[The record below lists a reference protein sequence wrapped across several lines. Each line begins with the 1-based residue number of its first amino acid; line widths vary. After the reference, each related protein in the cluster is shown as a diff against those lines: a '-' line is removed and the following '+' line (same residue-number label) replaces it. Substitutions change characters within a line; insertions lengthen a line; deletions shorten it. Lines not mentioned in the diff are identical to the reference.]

1 MAIQNRYSLIRK
13 VISRA
18 SWQLQGQSPFV
29 PVCSDEKK
37 HFDSGCPKLELPRI
51 PLFLK
56 ANKWSYLRPDG
67 GFHQEYRSG
76 GR

>member
-13 VISRA
+13 VISRV
-18 SWQLQGQSPFV
+18 SWQLQGQSLFV
-29 PVCSDEKK
+29 PVRVNEKK
-37 HFDSGCPKLELPRI
+37 LFNSDRPKLELPRI